1 MNKVDFASYADDNTP
16 YFIGNVAKETINS
29 LKEASDELFY
39 WFANNQMKANPDK
52 CHLLTSSSDKVSI
65 CVDNYNIKSSK
76 CEKRLGIKIDNKLN
90 FNTHVDEICKKAGQ
104 KLNALSRVTPYM
116 DLSKR
121 RILLNAFFISQF
133 SYCPLVWMFHSRG
146 KNNKI
151 NRIHERCL
159 RIIYND
165 KKSTFYEL
173 LEKDGSVSIH
183 KRNLR
188 FLACEMFKL
197 KRDMAP
203 ELIKELILPNRQSRY
218 ELRNNPDFAVPI
230 VKSVHKDLE
239 S

>member
-1 MNKVDFASYADDNTP
+1 
-16 YFIGNVAKETINS
+16 
-29 LKEASDELFY
+29 
-39 WFANNQMKANPDK
+39 
-52 CHLLTSSSDKVSI
+52 
-65 CVDNYNIKSSK
+65 
-76 CEKRLGIKIDNKLN
+76 
-90 FNTHVDEICKKAGQ
+90 
-104 KLNALSRVTPYM
+104 
-116 DLSKR
+116 
-121 RILLNAFFISQF
+121 
-133 SYCPLVWMFHSRG
+133 MFHSRG

-183 KRNLR
+183 KQNLR

-203 ELIKELILPNRQSRY
+203 ELIKELILPNRQRRY

-230 VKSVHKDLE
+230 VKSVHKGFESLSYVGPKIWELLPLE
-239 S
+239 IKEADVSTIQS